1 MVEIAA
7 PKFSWE
13 AVRQKFLGNNGSAF
27 LGGNNGSA
35 LGPVYTIPDYF
46 SYRINFYSE
55 VKKQGCLHYAASL
68 YCQLMSFTVAME
80 TSNQYTKMY

>member
-27 LGGNNGSA
+27 LGGTM
-35 LGPVYTIPDYF
+35 V
-46 SYRINFYSE
+46 
-55 VKKQGCLHYAASL
+55 QL
-68 YCQLMSFTVAME
+68 YLFRKD
-80 TSNQYTKMY
+80 TSRKIRLS

>member
-35 LGPVYTIPDYF
+35 SMVQP
-46 SYRINFYSE
+46 
-55 VKKQGCLHYAASL
+55 
-68 YCQLMSFTVAME
+68 
-80 TSNQYTKMY
+80 